1 MIFPRLRRC
10 GWHISSEAIGAYQ
23 QRASNLLGKKR
34 DPAWHTIKSC
44 IDMYR
49 YVSMELRISKT
60 HHWKP
65 TEGPPLS
72 CMNPLGISLQ
82 DHLLNFQGANLRLKA
97 HVQHSIR
104 LIQDQK
110 PGANHDEPRWDSV
123 ISHRSGKQNNMWVM
137 TIGRY
142 YPVSWWIFTD
152 MFDSQNEPG
161 PRNVQP
167 AGTIQLKSGWWITFG
182 AKKSQDKLGAQP
194 SRTNKDHLDRFDI
207 ARATGRLIQ
216 WEIPRWDG
224 ESPWGHCSCNT
235 LGLIWVNP
243 GHY

>member
-1 MIFPRLRRC
+1 MQGGNVCILHACSLMFLSCTNFMYRTTITLWLEGLRAWGLIGTHQRLGLTRLRHVV
-10 GWHISSEAIGAYQ
+10 GLNDISSAAALRMAYQ
-23 QRASNLLGKKR
+23 LWSYRSLSAACIQSLGEKT
-34 DPAWHTIKSC
+34 WSSMTYHQI
-44 IDMYR
+44 MYR

-161 PRNVQP
+161 PKNVQP
-167 AGTIQLKSGWWITFG
+167 AGTIQLKSGWWITFWC
-182 AKKSQDKLGAQP
+182 KKK
-194 SRTNKDHLDRFDI
+194 
-207 ARATGRLIQ
+207 
-216 WEIPRWDG
+216 PR
-224 ESPWGHCSCNT
+224 
-235 LGLIWVNP
+235 
-243 GHY
+243 